1 MTVRYTPGQL
11 RDAAAVPPETYRHW
25 KKALAPLRRDTRQS
39 PCFTA
44 GDLLAVAVVRSMT
57 RAFIRVGALSVIAEE
72 LFRLCN
78 DTSWPVLERSRMIV
92 DLVNQRIELQPEC
105 EDVDLDSPALVCPL
119 RPLVGQL
126 RDALLTD
133 GEPDQKRLFA
143 ASTIESA
150 LLIARDPRH
159 PAHSGVTVRSTEV
172 ADHDR
177 ISFLKIGQTTTERRI
192 ERAVGNPPGGDLWI
206 PPLPDLW
213 HYLESAPRLSDCF
226 SVHHG
231 IQWKSSQ
238 SDAWSTEPR
247 IGYRRGL
254 HNARR
259 ARQFMLQE
267 PIFLDCRKEGL
278 RRAIDLPWDRAK
290 LIVNAARLSGS
301 SWRIAAMLDR
311 NGLVCSQQFSD
322 CGRTNISRMHS
333 F

>member
-11 RDAAAVPPETYRHW
+11 RDAAALPPETYRHW

-92 DLVNQRIELQPEC
+92 DLVNQRIELQPES
-105 EDVDLDSPALVCPL
+105 EDVDIDSPALVCPL

-133 GEPDQKRLFA
+133 GEPDQQRLFA

-150 LLIARDPRH
+150 LLIARDPRP
-159 PAHSGVTVRSTEV
+159 PAHAGVTVRSTEV

-177 ISFLKIGQTTTERRI
+177 ISFLKIGPTTTERRI

-213 HYLESAPRLSDCF
+213 RYLESAPRLSDCF
-226 SVHHG
+226 SVHQG
-231 IQWKSSQ
+231 IQRKSSQ

-247 IGYRRGL
+247 VGYRRGL

-259 ARQFMLQE
+259 ARQFMWQE

-278 RRAIDLPWDRAK
+278 RRAIDLPWDRSK
-290 LIVNAARLSGS
+290 LIVNAARLTARGTRLS
-301 SWRIAAMLDR
+301 AA
-311 NGLVCSQQFSD
+311 
-322 CGRTNISRMHS
+322 
-333 F
+333 